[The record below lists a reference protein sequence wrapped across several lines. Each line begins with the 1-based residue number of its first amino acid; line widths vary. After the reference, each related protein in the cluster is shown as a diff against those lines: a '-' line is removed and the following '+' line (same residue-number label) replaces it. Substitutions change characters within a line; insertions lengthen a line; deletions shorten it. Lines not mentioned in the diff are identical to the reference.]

1 MEPIASVCVYC
12 GARFGDDPVYK
23 DAAETL
29 GREMA
34 ARSLELVFGGGNSGL
49 MGAIS
54 DAARA
59 AGGKVTGIIPRDLKQ
74 REIGGDSETRLV
86 VVDNM
91 HERKMMMA
99 RLADAFVVLPGGLGT
114 LDETFE
120 IVTWRQL
127 GFHDKPIVIA
137 DIGGYWAPLRNA
149 IDSIVSHGFADPVDG
164 VLLEWTEDI
173 AGVFA
178 LLERARPPSTPLDT
192 RTI

>member
-23 DAAETL
+23 EAAETL

-34 ARSLELVFGGGNSGL
+34 ARGLELVFGGGNIGL

-59 AGGKVTGIIPRDLKQ
+59 AGGKVTGIIPRDLKR
-74 REIGGDSETRLV
+74 REIGGDSEARLV

-99 RLADAFVVLPGGLGT
+99 RLSDAFVVLPGGLGT

-137 DIGGYWAPLRNA
+137 DIGGYWAPMRA
-149 IDSIVSHGFADPVDG
+149 TIGSIVSRGFADPVEG
-164 VLLEWTEDI
+164 VLMEWVDDI
-173 AGVFA
+173 PGVFA
-178 LLERARPPSTPLDT
+178 ALERASPPSKPMDT
-192 RTI
+192 RPL